1 MAAAPLYHAHPSMF
15 RSSPLLFLVC
25 VVTIP
30 VGVGLIA
37 LVLWWI
43 KARTEE
49 LTITEDEVHYRV
61 GLFSK
66 ETREMKRTAIRS
78 VNVDQSFFD
87 RIFGAAKVTIYSA
100 GDEPEIMVSGMPD
113 PARLRELL

>member
-1 MAAAPLYHAHPSMF
+1 MSAAPLYRAHPSMF

-37 LVLWWI
+37 LLLWWV
-43 KARTEE
+43 KTRTEV
-49 LTITEDEVHYRV
+49 LTITDEEVQYRV

-66 ETREMKRTAIRS
+66 AVRELRRSSIRS
-78 VNVDQSFFD
+78 VSIDQSLFD

-100 GDEPEIMVSGMPD
+100 GDEPEIVVHGLPD